1 MSLSYIINS
10 KKNNTIF
17 LKSIN
22 HTLMTTDSNIA
33 FTTGIIDEKELLDI
47 KNKNFEVQCSVYSKK
62 NKAIFLNSTEIQA
75 VQNC

>member
-1 MSLSYIINS
+1 
-10 KKNNTIF
+10 
-17 LKSIN
+17 
-22 HTLMTTDSNIA
+22 MTTDSNIA